1 MYFTAKAV
9 NDKTHMFEALSD
21 LVFSYIKVYHAD
33 SVWYYMSLLK
43 DVGTLEESHPY
54 LFFLRMRLFAGR
66 VRNNEVETAITEEL
80 AFMGKENIGGKIFTY
95 RWEQTFY
102 YQAML
107 LCSEGKYEEA
117 DPYLETAYKLA
128 CQLPYEEG
136 FKFRICTVWNFL
148 STLNFIDKG
157 DLYIEYV
164 EK

>member
-1 MYFTAKAV
+1 MRNSSSLDWLRFMHTP
-9 NDKTHMFEALSD
+9 ND
-21 LVFSYIKVYHAD
+21 Y
-33 SVWYYMSLLK
+33 
-43 DVGTLEESHPY
+43 
-54 LFFLRMRLFAGR
+54 R
-66 VRNNEVETAITEEL
+66 VSP
-80 AFMGKENIGGKIFTY
+80 FMGKENIGGNDIY
-95 RWEQTFY
+95 IQMEQTFITGY
-102 YQAML
+102 A

>member
-1 MYFTAKAV
+1 M
-9 NDKTHMFEALSD
+9 
-21 LVFSYIKVYHAD
+21 
-33 SVWYYMSLLK
+33 
-43 DVGTLEESHPY
+43 
-54 LFFLRMRLFAGR
+54 
-66 VRNNEVETAITEEL
+66 
-80 AFMGKENIGGKIFTY
+80 
-95 RWEQTFY
+95 EQTFITGY
-102 YQAML
+102 A

-164 EK
+164 ENSFSNIENIMSCTMLVNVLSIILIYDISNVILLC

>member
-80 AFMGKENIGGKIFTY
+80 AFMGKENIGGNDIY
-95 RWEQTFY
+95 IQMEQDFY
-102 YQAML
+102 YR
-107 LCSEGKYEEA
+107 LC
-117 DPYLETAYKLA
+117 
-128 CQLPYEEG
+128 
-136 FKFRICTVWNFL
+136 FV
-148 STLNFIDKG
+148 
-157 DLYIEYV
+157 
-164 EK
+164 

>member
-1 MYFTAKAV
+1 
-9 NDKTHMFEALSD
+9 
-21 LVFSYIKVYHAD
+21 
-33 SVWYYMSLLK
+33 
-43 DVGTLEESHPY
+43 
-54 LFFLRMRLFAGR
+54 MRLFAGR

-80 AFMGKENIGGKIFTY
+80 AFMGKENIGGNDIY
-95 RWEQTFY
+95 IQMEQTFITGY
-102 YQAML
+102 A

-164 EK
+164 ENSFSNIENIMSCTMLVNVLSIILIYDISNVILLC

>member
-33 SVWYYMSLLK
+33 SVWYYMSLLN

-54 LFFLRMRLFAGR
+54 LFFSRMRLFAGR

-80 AFMGKENIGGKIFTY
+80 AFMGKENIGGNDIY
-95 RWEQTFY
+95 IQMEQTFITGY
-102 YQAML
+102 A

-136 FKFRICTVWNFL
+136 FNFL

>member
-33 SVWYYMSLLK
+33 SVWYYMSLLN

-80 AFMGKENIGGKIFTY
+80 AFMGKEY
-95 RWEQTFY
+95 RWE
-102 YQAML
+102 
-107 LCSEGKYEEA
+107 
-117 DPYLETAYKLA
+117 
-128 CQLPYEEG
+128 
-136 FKFRICTVWNFL
+136 
-148 STLNFIDKG
+148 
-157 DLYIEYV
+157 
-164 EK
+164 

>member
-66 VRNNEVETAITEEL
+66 V
-80 AFMGKENIGGKIFTY
+80 IGGNDIY
-95 RWEQTFY
+95 IQMEQTFITGY
-102 YQAML
+102 A

>member
-80 AFMGKENIGGKIFTY
+80 AFMGKENIGGNDIY
-95 RWEQTFY
+95 IQMEQTFIT
-102 YQAML
+102 
-107 LCSEGKYEEA
+107 
-117 DPYLETAYKLA
+117 ETAYKLA

>member
-1 MYFTAKAV
+1 MTKFYIIPLRHLWMFRLGNRLPLQYAV
-9 NDKTHMFEALSD
+9 NTCYPLIDFP
-21 LVFSYIKVYHAD
+21 
-33 SVWYYMSLLK
+33 SLLK

-80 AFMGKENIGGKIFTY
+80 AFMGKENIGGNDIY
-95 RWEQTFY
+95 IQMEQTFITGY
-102 YQAML
+102 A

>member
-80 AFMGKENIGGKIFTY
+80 AFMGKENIGGNDIY
-95 RWEQTFY
+95 IQMEQTFITGY
-102 YQAML
+102 A
-107 LCSEGKYEEA
+107 LCSEVNMKRLI
-117 DPYLETAYKLA
+117 PIWKL
-128 CQLPYEEG
+128 LISWLVSYHMRKDSSFVFVLYG
-136 FKFRICTVWNFL
+136 IFFRP
-148 STLNFIDKG
+148 
-157 DLYIEYV
+157 
-164 EK
+164 

>member
-1 MYFTAKAV
+1 
-9 NDKTHMFEALSD
+9 MFETLSD

-80 AFMGKENIGGKIFTY
+80 AFMGKENIGGNDIY
-95 RWEQTFY
+95 IQMEQTFITGY
-102 YQAML
+102 A

-164 EK
+164 

>member
-66 VRNNEVETAITEEL
+66 VRNNEVENCYNR
-80 AFMGKENIGGKIFTY
+80 GIG
-95 RWEQTFY
+95 FY
-102 YQAML
+102 
-107 LCSEGKYEEA
+107 G
-117 DPYLETAYKLA
+117 
-128 CQLPYEEG
+128 
-136 FKFRICTVWNFL
+136 
-148 STLNFIDKG
+148 
-157 DLYIEYV
+157 
-164 EK
+164 

>member
-80 AFMGKENIGGKIFTY
+80 AFMGKENIGGNDIY
-95 RWEQTFY
+95 IQMEQTFITGY
-102 YQAML
+102 A

-117 DPYLETAYKLA
+117 DP
-128 CQLPYEEG
+128 
-136 FKFRICTVWNFL
+136 
-148 STLNFIDKG
+148 
-157 DLYIEYV
+157 
-164 EK
+164 